1 MPIGTSGRIVIEVEP
16 ELKRALYRALKQNG
30 SSLKDWFVNQAES
43 YLNADQRQLEFFA
56 EDEGTSLREERAG

>member
-16 ELKRALYRALKQNG
+16 DLKRALYKALKHNG
-30 SSLKDWFVNQAES
+30 SSLKDWFVDQAES

-56 EDEGTSLREERAG
+56 EDETARLREERAG